1 MHKECILSNVIT
13 PVSLWRDF
21 DASLDVMP
29 VTLGEKVEDG
39 VKYEY
44 LNFSGRD
51 TGMGRV
57 TVYGVLATSVS
68 EPSNSSII
76 VFFDS
81 KDPIDE
87 NLLAFFVKHGYTA
100 LAVDYAGR
108 RDGVERY
115 TRYPQNVVY
124 ANLSSCGRYKDYV
137 DDTAFKTSWYEWVGV
152 GIYARKFLIERLNIL
167 NIGLVG
173 IRDGGEV
180 VWKLACAA
188 QFSCAVTV
196 AACGWKA
203 YKGHEKFVGK
213 RPEFDDERYRFL
225 AGVES
230 QSYAPHVKCPILM
243 LCTTDDPN
251 FDYDR
256 AYDTFSRINP
266 KYARASII
274 TYSLRSGAR
283 IESSSTRDMFLF
295 LDSYVKERY
304 VFMPKPADV
313 EICVDEKNNLIARV
327 KCDDSGIIEGNGIF
341 FAEDSMNSAH
351 RDWTAATFKS
361 KISEYESEYLL
372 NVYEKTKRIF
382 VLCYVVYSNG
392 FTVWSR
398 LVSKKL
404 EGKFR
409 NSRAK
414 GKIMYA
420 NHFGY
425 DCFSV
430 ANCDKYAVGGVF
442 LEDNFFM
449 PKLVEENGIKGIYS
463 ECGLTTKR
471 LICPQYAPDKDSI
484 LKFDVCPERDDT
496 IELVLTN
503 VVNDETYSNKI
514 FVIGGVWQSVI
525 QKAKV
530 FKNKDGI
537 SLNSFTECVSLT
549 ITGGGKYAVNN
560 LIWL

>member
-1 MHKECILSNVIT
+1 MLNVIT

-29 VTLGEKVEDG
+29 VALGEKVENG
-39 VKYEY
+39 IKYEY

-57 TVYGVLATSVS
+57 TIYGVLASS
-68 EPSNSSII
+68 AADPSNASIL

-81 KDPIDE
+81 NDPLDE
-87 NLLAFFVKHGYTA
+87 NLLAFLVRHGYTA

-115 TRYPQNVVY
+115 TRYPQNVSY
-124 ANLSSCGRYKDYV
+124 ANISSCGRHKDFV
-137 DDTAFKTSWYEWVGV
+137 DDNAFKTTWYEWVGV
-152 GIYARKFLIERLNIL
+152 GIYARKLLIERQNSL
-167 NIGLVG
+167 NIGAMG
-173 IRDGGEV
+173 IRDGGEI
-180 VWKLACAA
+180 VWKLSCAT

-196 AACGWKA
+196 AACGWHA
-203 YKGHEKFVGK
+203 YRGYEKFLNK
-213 RPEFDDERYRFL
+213 TPDFDDERYRFI
-225 AGVES
+225 AGIDS
-230 QSYAPHVKCPILM
+230 QSYAPHVKCPMLM
-243 LCTTDDPN
+243 LCTTDDAN

-266 KYARASII
+266 KYAGDSII

-283 IESSSTRDMFLF
+283 IDSSSTRDMFLF

-304 VFMPKPADV
+304 VYMPKPAEVD
-313 EICVDEKNNLIARV
+313 IYVDEKNNLVAKI
-327 KCDDSGIIEGNGIF
+327 KYDDTGIIEDGGIY
-341 FAEDSMNSAH
+341 FAEDSFNSSD

-361 KISEYESEYLL
+361 KTGDFESEYLL
-372 NVYEKTKRIF
+372 NIYEKTGTIF
-382 VLCYVVYSNG
+382 VLGYAVYSNG
-392 FTVWSR
+392 FTVWSKLAVKR
-398 LVSKKL
+398 L

-414 GKIMYA
+414 GRIMYA
-420 NHFGY
+420 NQFGH
-425 DCFSV
+425 DCFIV
-430 ANCDKYAVGGVF
+430 ANCDKYAIGGTF
-442 LEDNFFM
+442 LEDDFFM
-449 PKLVEENGIKGIYS
+449 PKLVEANGLTGVYS
-463 ECGLTTKR
+463 ECGLTTNR

-484 LKFDVCPERDDT
+484 LKFDVCPEHDMT
-496 IELVLTN
+496 IELMLKNVENGEKYVSSVMVL
-503 VVNDETYSNKI
+503 
-514 FVIGGVWQSVI
+514 GGVWQSVI

-537 SLNSFTECVSLT
+537 SLNNFTECVSLT
-549 ITGGGKYAVNN
+549 ITGDGKYAVNN